1 MPLPCG
7 TRLGAYEIIAP
18 IGAGGMGEVYRAH
31 DSRLGRDV
39 AIKVLPQR
47 SLSDSD
53 AIVRLQ
59 REARA
64 ASALNHPHILTIYDV
79 GRSEGDL
86 TVDYIAMEYI
96 EGTTLYEWIAT
107 GPSIESI
114 VDALGQLADGLSKA
128 HEAGIIHRDLKP
140 ANVMITRDGYA
151 KILDFGLARNA
162 SRHPVSVDE
171 TTQVL
176 DACATDSAREL
187 TQEGRIVGTIGY
199 IAPERF
205 RGSEATARSDIFAFG
220 CVVYEVVTGK
230 RAFEGASAFDTL
242 QQLGSTDPPPLR
254 ASNVRAPAE
263 LQRIVSQCLRKDPDL
278 RYATMRDVA
287 AELRKLQ
294 DRLRGASP
302 RPPARLTQVSFDR
315 AIEQFPALNADGTM
329 LVFSREVGRVRNLFM
344 TDLVDGSERRLTDGR
359 FDDLEPVLSPS
370 GDALLFI
377 RGREADA
384 RLQPGDVFGQ
394 LSGGDVWRLDLETG
408 AATRLIDDAGAAA
421 WSPDGSRIAFDASY
435 GGARRIWIA
444 DARGRNLRQITSDHS
459 NAVVHYRPR
468 WSPDGRRI
476 VFQNQ
481 EGTKYDIRVVDTADG
496 VVRWVTNDHTMD
508 LHPAWSPDGEW
519 IYFSSYRGGGI
530 NLWRMPV
537 DDEGTPIGMMEQVTA
552 GPGQD
557 VNVAV
562 APLPSKSGNRMAIA
576 ILKQNADI
584 WRLPVDP
591 ESGEATGP
599 PEPVASST
607 RENSRGAWSADGTKI
622 AFNSDRGGEMH
633 LWIRDGGS
641 LRQLT
646 RGPGGDFQAS
656 WSPDGTWLVF
666 FSGRSGTLD
675 IWRVRTGGGEPERL
689 TRGEGIS
696 INPFFSPDGSQI
708 AYMSD
713 RDGALDVWVMSSD
726 GTQPRQLT
734 TCGVMGH
741 SLRWT
746 VDGQHI
752 VFRCPSG
759 PRART
764 MLVPV
769 SGGEPLETAEVIG
782 GSHMSLS
789 PDGTMVMDVVGHRT
803 LWVSPLSGGA
813 PRRVFEFDDAE
824 SRIDYPV
831 WSPDGRWILFD
842 RFVPHGGD
850 LWTVEI

>member
-1 MPLPCG
+1 MPLPTG
-7 TRLGAYEIIAP
+7 TRLGVYEIVGP
-18 IGAGGMGEVYRAH
+18 LGAGGMGEVYRAH

-39 AIKVLPQR
+39 AIKVLPDR

-64 ASALNHPHILTIYDV
+64 ASALNHPHILTIYDI
-79 GRSEGDL
+79 GRTEGDL

-96 EGTTLYEWIAT
+96 EGTTMYEWIAT
-107 GPSIESI
+107 HPPIES
-114 VDALGQLADGLSKA
+114 VVEALVQLADGLAKA

-151 KILDFGLARNA
+151 KILDFGLAR
-162 SRHPVSVDE
+162 SGSVQPVDDE
-171 TTQVL
+171 ATTQAL
-176 DACATDSAREL
+176 GMYAAASARDL
-187 TQEGRIVGTIGY
+187 TQEGKIVGTIGY

-220 CVVYEVVTGK
+220 CVIYEAVTGQ
-230 RAFEGASAFDTL
+230 RAFDGSSAFDTL
-242 QQLGSTDPPPLR
+242 QLLGSSDPAPLR
-254 ASNVRAPAE
+254 ASNPKAPPE
-263 LQRIVSQCLRKDPDL
+263 LQRIVSQCLRKDPQL
-278 RYATMRDVA
+278 RYATMRDIAV
-287 AELRKLQ
+287 ELRKLH

-315 AIEQFPALNADGTM
+315 AIEQFPTLSADGTKI
-329 LVFSREVGRVRNLFM
+329 VFSREVGRVRNLFLA
-344 TDLVDGSERRLTDGR
+344 DLTDGSERRLTDGA
-359 FDDLEPVLSPS
+359 FDDLEPVLSPA

-377 RGREADA
+377 RGREAEA

-408 AATRLIDDAGAAA
+408 SATRLLDDAGAAA

-444 DARGRNLRQITSDHS
+444 DARGRNLRQVTSDHS

-496 VVRWVTNDHTMD
+496 ALRWVTNDHTMD
-508 LHPAWSPDGEW
+508 LQPAWSPDGEW

-530 NLWRMPV
+530 NLWRIPV
-537 DDEGTPIGMMEQVTA
+537 DEQGHPIGMMEQVTA

-557 VNVAV
+557 VNVAI
-562 APLPSKSGNRMAIA
+562 APNGKMAIA

-591 ESGEATGP
+591 DTGEATGP

-641 LRQLT
+641 LRQVT
-646 RGPGGDFQAS
+646 RGSGGDFQAN
-656 WSPDGTWLVF
+656 WSPDGAWLTF
-666 FSGRSGTLD
+666 FSGRSGALD
-675 IWRVRTGGGEPERL
+675 IWRVATAAGEPERL
-689 TRGEGIS
+689 TRGDGIS

-708 AYMSD
+708 AFMSD
-713 RDGALDVWVMSSD
+713 RDGALDVWVMNAD
-726 GTQPRQLT
+726 GTQPVQLT

-741 SLRWT
+741 FLRWT

-752 VFRCPSG
+752 VFRCPSA
-759 PRART
+759 PKATT
-764 MLVPV
+764 MMVAL
-769 SGGEPLETAEVIG
+769 SGGAPVETPEVIG

-789 PDGTMVMDVVGHRT
+789 PDDSMVMDVVAHRT
-803 LWVSPLSGGA
+803 LWVSPLHGGA

-850 LWTVEI
+850 LWTVEL

>member
-1 MPLPCG
+1 MPLPSG
-7 TRLGAYEIIAP
+7 TRLGVYEIVGR

-39 AIKVLPQR
+39 AIKVLPER

-59 REARA
+59 HEARA
-64 ASALNHPHILTIYDV
+64 ASALNHPHILTIYDI
-79 GRSEGDL
+79 GRSEGEL
-86 TVDYIAMEYI
+86 SVDYIAMEYI
-96 EGTTLYEWIAT
+96 EGTTMAEWVAGRPPI
-107 GPSIESI
+107 
-114 VDALGQLADGLSKA
+114 DAVVEALVQLADGLAKA

-151 KILDFGLARNA
+151 KILDFGLARSA
-162 SRHPVSVDE
+162 SGPAGTDDA

-176 DACATDSAREL
+176 DLYAQSPAVNL
-187 TQEGRIVGTIGY
+187 TQEGHIVGTIGY

-205 RGSEATARSDIFAFG
+205 RGSEASARSDIFAFG
-220 CVVYEVVTGK
+220 CLAYEAVTGE
-230 RAFEGASAFDTL
+230 RAFGGSSAFDTL
-242 QQLGSTDPPPLR
+242 QQLGSSEPPPLR
-254 ASNVRAPAE
+254 ASNPKAPPE
-263 LQRIVSQCLRKDPDL
+263 LQRIVSQCLRKDPSL
-278 RYATMRDVA
+278 RYVAMRDVA
-287 AELRKLQ
+287 VELRKLH

-315 AIEQFPALNADGTM
+315 AIEQFPTLGTDGTK
-329 LVFSREVGRVRNLFM
+329 LVFCREVGRVRNLFLA
-344 TDLVDGSERRLTDGR
+344 DLTDGSERRLTDGP
-359 FDDLEPVLSPS
+359 FDDLEPVFSPA

-377 RGREADA
+377 RGREAEA
-384 RLQPGDVFGQ
+384 RLQPGDVFGP
-394 LSGGDVWRLDLETG
+394 LSGGDLWLLDLESG
-408 AATRLIDDAGAAA
+408 AASRLIDDGGAAA

-444 DARGRNLRQITSDHS
+444 DARGRNLRQVTSDHS

-481 EGTKYDIRVVDTADG
+481 EGTRYDIRVVDVADG
-496 VVRWVTNDHTMD
+496 ALRWVTNDHTMD
-508 LHPAWSPDGEW
+508 LQPAWSADGEW

-530 NLWRMPV
+530 NLWRIPV
-537 DDEGTPIGMMEQVTA
+537 GEEGHPIGAMEQVTA

-557 VNVAV
+557 VNVAI
-562 APLPSKSGNRMAIA
+562 APNGRMAIA

-591 ESGEATGP
+591 ETGAATGP

-641 LRQLT
+641 LRQVT
-646 RGPGGDFQAS
+646 RGSGGDFQAS
-656 WSPDGTWLVF
+656 WSPDGTWLTF
-666 FSGRSGTLD
+666 FSGRSGALD
-675 IWRVRTGGGEPERL
+675 IWRVAAAGGAPERL
-689 TRGEGIS
+689 TRGDGIS
-696 INPFFSPDGSQI
+696 INPFVSPDGARI
-708 AYMSD
+708 AFMSD
-713 RDGALDVWVMSSD
+713 RDGALDVWVMNAD
-726 GTQPRQLT
+726 GTDARQLT

-741 SLRWT
+741 FLRWT
-746 VDGQHI
+746 VDGQHV

-759 PRART
+759 AKART
-764 MLVPV
+764 MIVPV
-769 SGGEPLETAEVIG
+769 SGGEPVETAEVIG

-789 PDGTMVMDVVGHRT
+789 PDGSMVMDVVAHRT
-803 LWVSPLSGGA
+803 LWVSPLAGGT

-850 LWTVEI
+850 LWTIEV